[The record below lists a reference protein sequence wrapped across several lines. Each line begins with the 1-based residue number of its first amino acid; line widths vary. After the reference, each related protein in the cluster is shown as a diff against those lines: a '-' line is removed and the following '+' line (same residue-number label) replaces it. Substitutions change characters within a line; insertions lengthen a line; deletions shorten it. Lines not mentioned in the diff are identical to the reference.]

1 MQLGLVGDST
11 LQETYLE
18 DLKKSEPKEHSYKSI
33 ECQSVLGAF
42 NSPAKSLLVKAKTE
56 KGFRT
61 ILYERMTSIRTK
73 WESE

>member
-33 ECQSVLGAF
+33 EC
-42 NSPAKSLLVKAKTE
+42 
-56 KGFRT
+56 
-61 ILYERMTSIRTK
+61 
-73 WESE
+73 